1 MIQHHILRTNIIRI
15 VWQTVRR
22 LTNDILEVKGF
33 KRPCLCFFFPIYL
46 YFLIITNYL
55 CFSQC
60 HVLFQSLCMVWQM
73 EKVTLKNYVELKLI
87 VDVFLNRRNFPRF
100 LA

>member
-22 LTNDILEVKGF
+22 VTNEILEVKGF
-33 KRPCLCFFFPIYL
+33 KRPYLFFFPRCI

-60 HVLFQSLCMVWQM
+60 PILFQSLCMVWQM

-87 VDVFLNRRNFPRF
+87 VDIFLNHRNFPRF

>member
-33 KRPCLCFFFPIYL
+33 KRPCLCFFFSYIFIFPYYHKL
-46 YFLIITNYL
+46 P
-55 CFSQC
+55 
-60 HVLFQSLCMVWQM
+60 LFQPMSRFIPEFVYGVANGKSYTEKLCGV
-73 EKVTLKNYVELKLI
+73 KINC
-87 VDVFLNRRNFPRF
+87 
-100 LA
+100 